1 MKGKRHGFSW
11 RPHIWKKLLIAISV
25 IIIIIIVDKRLIYS
39 DHNFTKTTRMLKDF
53 DLSKLSKCCSNDFFM
68 IIDITD
74 FQITDFYIS
83 ESPRKFL
90 VPLIRL
96 VTTNGSILLKIV
108 KNGRGSKISKQSSRQ
123 EVWDELMEAT
133 ES

>member
-1 MKGKRHGFSW
+1 MKGKKHGFSW
-11 RPHIWKKLLIAISV
+11 RSHIWKKLLIAIPV
-25 IIIIIIVDKRLIYS
+25 IIIIIVDKILIYS

-53 DLSKLSKCCSNDFFM
+53 DLSKLSKCCSNNFFM
-68 IIDITD
+68 ITDITD
-74 FQITDFYIS
+74 FQITGFYIS

-108 KNGRGSKISKQSSRQ
+108 KNDRGSKISKESSRQ
-123 EVWDELMEAT
+123 EWDELMEAT

>member
-1 MKGKRHGFSW
+1 MKGKKHGFSW
-11 RPHIWKKLLIAISV
+11 RSHIWKKLLIAIPV

-108 KNGRGSKISKQSSRQ
+108 KNDRGSKISKESSRQ
-123 EVWDELMEAT
+123 EWDELMEAT

>member
-25 IIIIIIVDKRLIYS
+25 IIIIVDKRLIYS
-39 DHNFTKTTRMLKDF
+39 DDNFTKTTRMLKDF

>member
-1 MKGKRHGFSW
+1 MKGKKHGFSW
-11 RPHIWKKLLIAISV
+11 RSHIWKKLLIAIPV
-25 IIIIIIVDKRLIYS
+25 IIIIIIVDKILIYS

-108 KNGRGSKISKQSSRQ
+108 KNDRGSKISKESSRQ
-123 EVWDELMEAT
+123 EWDELMEAT

>member
-25 IIIIIIVDKRLIYS
+25 IIIIVDKRLIYS

>member
-25 IIIIIIVDKRLIYS
+25 IIIIVDKRLIYS

-68 IIDITD
+68 IIEITD

>member
-1 MKGKRHGFSW
+1 
-11 RPHIWKKLLIAISV
+11 
-25 IIIIIIVDKRLIYS
+25 
-39 DHNFTKTTRMLKDF
+39 MLKDF

-123 EVWDELMEAT
+123 EV
-133 ES
+133 